1 LALLTLTECQA
12 GILCTFPLA
21 RLIWPR
27 PAREEP
33 GSLSTI
39 VLFPDGYT
47 LPNACVVHLIPRRK
61 ITMGKL
67 AIWAQLE
74 AKPGKEQEVEKFL
87 KSAQPLAEKEPG
99 TITWYAVKLGP
110 SRYGIFDTFA
120 DESGRNAHLNGE
132 IAKALFAKAQDL
144 FAKPPEIAKPEI
156 LASKSGR
163 G

>member
-1 LALLTLTECQA
+1 
-12 GILCTFPLA
+12 
-21 RLIWPR
+21 
-27 PAREEP
+27 
-33 GSLSTI
+33 
-39 VLFPDGYT
+39 
-47 LPNACVVHLIPRRK
+47 
-61 ITMGKL
+61 MGKL

-99 TITWYAVKLGP
+99 TITWYAIKLGP

-144 FAKPPEIAKPEI
+144 FAKPPEIKKPEI
-156 LASKSGR
+156 LASKSAR